1 MVVLDWRNRFDDLWL
16 FRVKAFIWH
25 CTMNWLVNF
34 RRSYLSQVSVGNISW
49 LLHRVTGVSLAIYLF
64 PHFISIHSSQLGQ
77 QMFDQEMNFYTSPFF
92 KFAEFVLVLTVSFHM
107 FNGLRI
113 IAFDCFNLA
122 GHQKLLFG
130 LALTGCTVIL
140 ISASFLFVPQI
151 LVPAH

>member
-1 MVVLDWRNRFDDLWL
+1 
-16 FRVKAFIWH
+16 
-25 CTMNWLVNF
+25 MNWLVNF

-64 PHFISIHSSQLGQ
+64 PHFISIHSSKLGQ
-77 QMFDQEMNFYTSPFF
+77 QIFDQEMNLYTSPFF
-92 KFAEFVLVLTVSFHM
+92 KFAEFMLVLTFAFHM

-113 IAFDCFNLA
+113 IALDCLNLA

-130 LALTGCTVIL
+130 LALTGCTVVL

-151 LVPAH
+151 LVPAY

>member
-1 MVVLDWRNRFDDLWL
+1 MDWRNQFDDLWL
-16 FRVKAFIWH
+16 LWVKALIWYS
-25 CTMNWLVNF
+25 TMSWLVNF
-34 RRSYLSQVSVGNISW
+34 QRSHLSQVSVGNISW
-49 LLHRVTGVSLAIYLF
+49 LLHRVTGVTLAIYLV

-77 QMFDQEMNFYTSPFF
+77 KMFDQEMNLFTSPFF
-92 KFAEFVLVLTVSFHM
+92 KFAEFMLVVTVAFHM

-113 IAFDCFNLA
+113 IALDCFNLA